1 MATAPSA
8 TTPTRD
14 LGFFERYLTLWVI
27 LCIAA
32 GIGLGKLAPGLAAF
46 LDGLA
51 LYANGAPVVSIPI
64 AICLFFMMY
73 PIMVKI
79 DFGEV
84 VKSGKSV
91 SPVTL
96 TLIINWAIKPFT
108 MYAIAAF
115 FLGTLFLGFIGPDAV
130 DHVKMPM
137 GLNLPVGSTYGAGSV
152 IQEGGVKMLEVPLW
166 RSYLAGCILLGVAP
180 CTAMV
185 LVWGYLA
192 RGNDGHTL
200 VMVAINSLAMLLLYG
215 VLGGFLLGVGK
226 LPVPWEALLLSI
238 AVYVALPLV
247 AGYISRLWLIR
258 TKGQAWFQKH
268 FLPVLTPLTITA
280 LLITLVLLF
289 SFKGDVIVANPLTI
303 VWIAIPLF
311 LQTVL
316 IFWLGYGLARLLRFT
331 YEDAAPTAMIGAS
344 NHFEVAIATATMLFG
359 LSSGAALA
367 TVVGV
372 LIEVPVMLM
381 LVRVCQR
388 TQGWFRSEHL
398 EGVRRVSSGD

>member
-152 IQEGGVKMLEVPLW
+152 IQ
-166 RSYLAGCILLGVAP
+166 
-180 CTAMV
+180 
-185 LVWGYLA
+185 
-192 RGNDGHTL
+192 
-200 VMVAINSLAMLLLYG
+200 
-215 VLGGFLLGVGK
+215 
-226 LPVPWEALLLSI
+226 
-238 AVYVALPLV
+238 
-247 AGYISRLWLIR
+247 
-258 TKGQAWFQKH
+258 
-268 FLPVLTPLTITA
+268 
-280 LLITLVLLF
+280 
-289 SFKGDVIVANPLTI
+289 
-303 VWIAIPLF
+303 
-311 LQTVL
+311 
-316 IFWLGYGLARLLRFT
+316 
-331 YEDAAPTAMIGAS
+331 
-344 NHFEVAIATATMLFG
+344 
-359 LSSGAALA
+359 
-367 TVVGV
+367 
-372 LIEVPVMLM
+372 
-381 LVRVCQR
+381 
-388 TQGWFRSEHL
+388 
-398 EGVRRVSSGD
+398 